1 MTITATTAT
10 TPTATTTATAATTTL
25 RPIGEMIPA
34 ILADDICG
42 GVANAESYA
51 RIVLISGD

>member
-10 TPTATTTATAATTTL
+10 TPTATTTATAATTAL

-34 ILADDICG
+34 ILADELCIFGIAIYNLYD
-42 GVANAESYA
+42 SQ
-51 RIVLISGD
+51 

>member
-10 TPTATTTATAATTTL
+10 TPTATTTATAAITTL

-34 ILADDICG
+34 ILADDICAP
-42 GVANAESYA
+42 VANDTKRSRLGFA
-51 RIVLISGD
+51 